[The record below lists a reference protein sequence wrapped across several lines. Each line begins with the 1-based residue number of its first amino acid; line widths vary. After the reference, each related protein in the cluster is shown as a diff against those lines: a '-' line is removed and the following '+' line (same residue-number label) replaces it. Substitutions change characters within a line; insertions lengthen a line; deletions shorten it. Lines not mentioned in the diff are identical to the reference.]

1 MNTNE
6 PPVQESITEHGES
19 ADPPVKGFMGAVH
32 QTENWALTAL
42 FLVMMFLPLS
52 DVFSRIA
59 HVNFFSDSLVLVQNL
74 VLLVMM
80 LGGAIAAR
88 EGKLL
93 TISSASALLHGKTKQ
108 NVHLWTSAFAGAITL
123 YLVAAS
129 FQLVSVDYSS
139 GDMAAAGI
147 PRWVL
152 ESCLPLGFLAI
163 LLRILWRASDDA
175 KSRLLAFLL
184 ATLMGLGGYLIHT
197 PSDPLTWAILG
208 ILIVSVFF
216 GSPIFIALGGAALI
230 MIWNTDTPISSI
242 PVETARMVVSPT
254 IPTIPLFTLTGY
266 FLAEGGASERLL
278 RVFQSLFGSV
288 KGGPAIVTCLCCAF
302 FTALTGGSGVTI
314 LALGGL
320 LMPILLA
327 EKYKDRHALGLLT
340 SAGSL
345 GMLFPPSIPV
355 ILYGVVSHT
364 PIDKL
369 FLGGFLPGCLLV
381 GMTIWWGVSKGS
393 KEQAARHPFHWEE
406 AVKAAWV
413 AKWELLLPVLIF
425 LFLFVIKSTLV
436 ESAALT
442 ALYAFFIEMF
452 VYKGLDFK
460 NKLPHAI
467 VECGILVGG
476 VLLILGVSM
485 GFTNFMV
492 DAQIPDRMAAWVTS
506 TIHSKW
512 LFLLMINLLLILVG
526 GLLEI
531 YAAIAVV
538 VPLLLPL
545 GAAYGIDPIHLGII
559 FLANMELGFLCPP
572 LGLNLF
578 LSSYRFKKPMTEV
591 YLAALPMYAILWLVV
606 LVITYCEPITTWLPR
621 LFK

>member
-1 MNTNE
+1 
-6 PPVQESITEHGES
+6 
-19 ADPPVKGFMGAVH
+19 MGAVH
-32 QTENWALTAL
+32 LTENWALTAL

-108 NVHLWTSAFAGAITL
+108 NVHLWTAAFAGAITI
-123 YLVAAS
+123 YLVAAG
-129 FQLVSVDYSS
+129 FQLVMVDYSS
-139 GDMAAAGI
+139 GEMTAAHI
-147 PRWVL
+147 PRWLL

-163 LLRILWRASDDA
+163 LFRILWRASDDA

-184 ATLMGLGGYLIHT
+184 AALIGLGGYLIHA
-197 PSDPLTWAILG
+197 PSDLLTWTMLG

-355 ILYGVVSHT
+355 ILYGVISHT

-393 KEQAARHPFHWEE
+393 KEQAARHPFRWDE
-406 AVKAAWV
+406 AFKAAWV
-413 AKWELLLPVLIF
+413 AKWELFLPVLIF

-460 NKLPHAI
+460 HKLPHAI

-492 DAQIPDRMAAWVTS
+492 DAQIPDHMAAWVTS

-606 LVITYCEPITTWLPR
+606 LVITYCEPLTTWLPG

>member
-1 MNTNE
+1 MQPTSDPIHPE
-6 PPVQESITEHGES
+6 FGE
-19 ADPPVKGFMGAVH
+19 APRVRPKGFFGALH
-32 QTENWALTAL
+32 RFEDLSLTLL
-42 FLVMMFLPLS
+42 FLVMLFLPLC
-52 DVFSRIA
+52 DVFSRVA
-59 HVNFFSDSLVLVQNL
+59 HINFFSDSLVLIQNL
-74 VLLVMM
+74 VLVVMM

-93 TISSASALLHGKTKQ
+93 TLSTATTLLHGGAKRVAQ
-108 NVHLWTSAFAGAITL
+108 LWTAAFAGALTVF
-123 YLVAAS
+123 LVAAGT
-129 FQLVSVDYSS
+129 QLAIVDYQV
-139 GDMAAAGI
+139 GDIAVAGI

-152 ESCLPLGFLAI
+152 DAALPVGFLSV
-163 LLRILWRASDDA
+163 LLRILWRSSDQVQG
-175 KSRLLAFLL
+175 RLVAFGLAGAMAL
-184 ATLMGLGGYLIHT
+184 AGYLLKT
-197 PSDPLTWAILG
+197 PPDLLVYIMLG
-208 ILIVSVFF
+208 VLVVSIFF
-216 GSPIFIALGGAALI
+216 GSPIFIALGGAALL
-230 MIWNTDTPISSI
+230 MIWNTETPISSI

-266 FLAEGGASERLL
+266 FLAEGGASTRLI
-278 RVFQSLFGSV
+278 RVFQALFGSV

-327 EKYKDRHALGLLT
+327 ERYKDRHALGLLT

-355 ILYGVVSHT
+355 ILYGVISHT

-369 FLGGFLPGCLLV
+369 FLGGFLPGCLLL
-381 GMTIWWGVSKGS
+381 GMTAWWGISKGS
-393 KEQAARHPFHWEE
+393 KEQAARHPFHFNEARLAIWE
-406 AVKAAWV
+406 
-413 AKWELLLPVLIF
+413 AKWELLLPVVIF
-425 LFLFVIKSTLV
+425 LFLFVVKTTLV

-442 ALYAFFIEMF
+442 ALYAFFIEVF
-452 VYKGLDFK
+452 IYKGLDFK
-460 NKLPHAI
+460 VRLPHAI
-467 VECGILVGG
+467 TECGILVGG

-485 GFTNFMV
+485 GFTNYMV
-492 DAQIPDRMAAWVTS
+492 DAQIPDRMAEWVS
-506 TIHSKW
+506 AHIHSKW
-512 LFLLMINLLLILVG
+512 VFLLMINILLIVVG

-531 YAAIAVV
+531 FAAIAVV
-538 VPLLLPL
+538 VPLLLPM
-545 GAAYGIDPIHLGII
+545 GAAYGIDPVHLGII

-591 YLAALPMYAILWLVV
+591 YVAALPMYAILWLTV
-606 LVITYCEPITTWLPR
+606 LVITYVPFFTTWLPG

>member
-1 MNTNE
+1 MDLSETN
-6 PPVQESITEHGES
+6 PAPTAGLFRGIHRV
-19 ADPPVKGFMGAVH
+19 
-32 QTENWALTAL
+32 ENWALTVL

-52 DVFSRIA
+52 DVFSRLT
-59 HVNFFSDSLVLVQNL
+59 HTNLFSDSLVLVQNL
-74 VLLVMM
+74 VLIVMM

-93 TISSASALLHGKTKQ
+93 TISTASSLLQGRAKRL
-108 NVHLWTSAFAGAITL
+108 VHLWTAAFAGALTIF
-123 YLVAAS
+123 LVAAGV
-129 FQLVSVDYSS
+129 QLVLVDHLA
-139 GDMAAAGI
+139 GDIAVAGI

-152 ESCLPLGFLAI
+152 ESAIPLGFLAV
-163 LLRILWRASDDA
+163 LLRILWRASDDL
-175 KSRLLAFLL
+175 KGRLLAFGL
-184 ATLMGLGGYLIHT
+184 AGALSLAGYLIHA
-197 PSDPLTWAILG
+197 PSNALVWVMLGVLIL
-208 ILIVSVFF
+208 SVFF
-216 GSPIFIALGGAALI
+216 GSPIFIALGGAALL

-266 FLAEGGASERLL
+266 FLAEGGCSERLI
-278 RVFQSLFGSV
+278 RVFQALFGSV

-327 EKYKDRHALGLLT
+327 EQYKDRHALGLLT

-369 FLGGFLPGCLLV
+369 FLGGFIPGILLV
-381 GMTIWWGVSKGS
+381 GMTAWWGISKGS
-393 KEQAARHPFHWEE
+393 KEQAARHPFRWDEARAALWE
-406 AVKAAWV
+406 
-413 AKWELLLPVLIF
+413 AKWELMIPVVIF
-425 LFLFVIKSTLV
+425 LFLFVIKTTMV

-442 ALYAFFIEMF
+442 ALYAFFVEMF

-460 NKLPHAI
+460 HKLPHAI
-467 VECGILVGG
+467 TECGILVGG

-485 GFTNFMV
+485 GFTNYMV
-492 DAQIPDRMAAWVTS
+492 DAQIPSRMAEWVTS

-512 LFLLMINLLLILVG
+512 IFLLMINLLLILVG
-526 GLLEI
+526 GMLEI
-531 YAAIAVV
+531 FAAIAVV
-538 VPLLLPL
+538 VPLLLPM
-545 GAAYGIDPIHLGII
+545 GVAYGIDPVHLGII

-591 YLAALPMYAILWLVV
+591 YLAALPMYAILWSVV
-606 LVITYCEPITTWLPR
+606 LVITYCEPLTTWLPSMV
-621 LFK
+621 K